1 MPWQK
6 VRMKEQIRILPE
18 QLCNQIA
25 AGEVVER
32 PASVV
37 KELIENSL
45 DAHATK
51 IVVEIEAGG
60 KRLIRITD
68 NGHGMDRDDA
78 FLCLE
83 RHATS
88 KLRNEADLF
97 HLQTLGF
104 RGEALPSIAAIS
116 RLRLCTRIA
125 EALEGWDIQVEGG
138 TVRHAEATGMPVGTL
153 IEVRNLFFNTPAR
166 RKFLRRDETEAGHI
180 SDTITKLALACPQ
193 VQFQLV
199 NNGRRQID
207 LNRQKNLT
215 ERVAGL
221 LGRAVLKDLVPV
233 EGKLE
238 GMRLHGL
245 ISQPS
250 LNRSATGSQFTF
262 INGRYI
268 RDRLVQHALREGYRH
283 LLLKG
288 RHPIVVLF
296 LEMAPEQVDVN
307 VHPTKH
313 EVRFRDQSVV
323 HDFIVQTLQ
332 NTLRSGGSPSP
343 AAAVIRSS
351 AVASGKSWPQSA
363 QPVNTAEAIVEQA
376 ASVGEGVATY
386 PVAPLEEISSALD
399 LPDLLRAS
407 PSQEAGGYYASL
419 RVIGQFRE
427 SYILCE
433 DQHNLVLIDQHAA
446 HERIGFEKLRTQYR
460 DSGVERQ
467 GLLFPLVLDFDHREA
482 AALAEHEAELQSFGF
497 DLECFGGNSFVLK
510 EIPQILGDAE
520 AEKLIRDLVTELTSF
535 GGSSLVEERIEQ
547 LLVLMACHR
556 VIRANQQLSKPEIE
570 YLLQELDQVDFNSHC
585 PHGRPVVQR
594 FALAEIERMFKRT

>member
-1 MPWQK
+1 
-6 VRMKEQIRILPE
+6 MKEQIRILPE

-37 KELIENSL
+37 KELVENAL
-45 DAHATK
+45 DAQASK
-51 IVVEIEAGG
+51 IVIEIEGGG

-68 NGHGMDRDDA
+68 NGCGMDREDA

-88 KLRNEADLF
+88 KLRSEADLF

-116 RLRLCTRIA
+116 RLRLRTRIA
-125 EALEGWDIQVEGG
+125 EALEGWEIQVDGG

-193 VQFQLV
+193 VQFQLL

-215 ERVAGL
+215 ERVSGL
-221 LGRAVLKDLVPV
+221 LGRSVLKDLLPV
-233 EGKLE
+233 EGSMG

-268 RDRLVQHALREGYRH
+268 RDRLVQHALRAGYRH

-332 NTLRSGGSPSP
+332 ETLRSAASPSSVPAFVRPAP
-343 AAAVIRSS
+343 AAGDKAI
-351 AVASGKSWPQSA
+351 WPPPSR
-363 QPVNTAEAIVEQA
+363 PLSTAEVVIEQPPA
-376 ASVGEGVATY
+376 VGEGSANY
-386 PVAPLEEISSALD
+386 PAAQLEEINDAID
-399 LPDLLRAS
+399 LPDLLSVA
-407 PSQEAGGYYASL
+407 PLHEGGGYYASL
-419 RVIGQFRE
+419 RVIGQFCD
-427 SYILCE
+427 SYLLCE
-433 DQHNLVLIDQHAA
+433 DKQSLLLIDQHAA
-446 HERIGFEKLRTQYR
+446 HERIGFEKLRAQYR
-460 DSGVERQ
+460 DCGVERQ

-482 AALAEHEAELQSFGF
+482 ASLEEHQAELQLFGF
-497 DLECFGGNSFVLK
+497 ELERFGGNSFVLK
-510 EIPQILGDAE
+510 GIPQILGDAE
-520 AEKLIRDLVTELTSF
+520 AEKLIRDVVAELSSF

-556 VIRANQQLSKPEIE
+556 VIRANQQLNRQEID
-570 YLLQELDQVDFNSHC
+570 YLLQELDQVDFSGHC

-594 FALAEIERMFKRT
+594 LSPG

>member
-1 MPWQK
+1 
-6 VRMKEQIRILPE
+6 MKEQIRILPE

-37 KELIENSL
+37 KELIENAL
-45 DAHATK
+45 DAQASK

-68 NGHGMDRDDA
+68 NGHGMDREDA

-88 KLRNEADLF
+88 KLRCEADLF

-116 RLRLCTRIA
+116 RLRLRTRTA
-125 EALEGWDIQVEGG
+125 EALEGWEIQIDGG

-207 LNRQKNLT
+207 LNRQKNLA

-221 LGRAVLKDLVPV
+221 LGRSVLKDLLPV
-233 EGKLE
+233 EGNLQ

-288 RHPIVVLF
+288 RHPVVVLF

-323 HDFIVQTLQ
+323 HDFIAQTLQ
-332 NTLRSGGSPSP
+332 NTLRSAGSQAASATVVRP
-343 AAAVIRSS
+343 AAVAAGQAGWPLPARS
-351 AVASGKSWPQSA
+351 G
-363 QPVNTAEAIVEQA
+363 NTAEGVADQS
-376 ASVGEGVATY
+376 ASVGEGGTMY
-386 PVAPLEEISSALD
+386 PVEPPEEVGDAQD
-399 LPDLLRAS
+399 LPDLLSVAS
-407 PSQEAGGYYASL
+407 AHEPDSYYASL
-419 RVIGQFRE
+419 RVIGQFCD

-433 DQHNLVLIDQHAA
+433 DQQNLLLIDQHAA
-446 HERIGFEKLRTQYR
+446 HERIGFEKLRAQYR
-460 DSGVERQ
+460 DRGVERQ

-482 AALAEHEAELQSFGF
+482 ASLAEHEAALQRFGF
-497 DLECFGGNSFVLK
+497 ELECFGGNSFVLK
-510 EIPQILGDAE
+510 EIPQVLGDIE
-520 AEKLIRDLVTELTSF
+520 AERLIRDVVVELTSF

-556 VIRANQQLSKPEIE
+556 VIRANQQLSKTEID
-570 YLLQELDQVDFNSHC
+570 YLLQELDQVDFNGYC

-594 FALAEIERMFKRT
+594 LTLAEIERMFKRT

>member
-1 MPWQK
+1 
-6 VRMKEQIRILPE
+6 MKEQIRILPE

-37 KELIENSL
+37 KELVENAL
-45 DAHATK
+45 DAQASK
-51 IVVEIEAGG
+51 IVIEIEGGG

-68 NGHGMDRDDA
+68 NGCGMDREDA

-88 KLRNEADLF
+88 KLRSEADLF

-116 RLRLCTRIA
+116 RLRLRTRIA
-125 EALEGWDIQVEGG
+125 EALEGWEIQVDGG

-193 VQFQLV
+193 VQFQLL

-215 ERVAGL
+215 ERVSGL
-221 LGRAVLKDLVPV
+221 LGRSVLKDLLPV
-233 EGKLE
+233 EGSMG

-268 RDRLVQHALREGYRH
+268 RDRLVQHALRAGYRH

-332 NTLRSGGSPSP
+332 ETLRSAASPSSVPAFVRPAP
-343 AAAVIRSS
+343 AAGDKAI
-351 AVASGKSWPQSA
+351 WPPPSR
-363 QPVNTAEAIVEQA
+363 PLSTAEVVIEQPPA
-376 ASVGEGVATY
+376 VGEGSANY
-386 PVAPLEEISSALD
+386 PAAQLEEINDAID
-399 LPDLLRAS
+399 LPDLLSVA
-407 PSQEAGGYYASL
+407 PLHEGGGYYASL
-419 RVIGQFRE
+419 RVIGQFCD
-427 SYILCE
+427 SYLLCE
-433 DQHNLVLIDQHAA
+433 DKQSLLLIDQHAA
-446 HERIGFEKLRTQYR
+446 HERIGFEKLRAQYR
-460 DSGVERQ
+460 DCGVERQ

-482 AALAEHEAELQSFGF
+482 ASLEEHQAELQLFGF
-497 DLECFGGNSFVLK
+497 ELERFGGNSFVLK
-510 EIPQILGDAE
+510 GIPQILGDAE
-520 AEKLIRDLVTELTSF
+520 AEKLIRDVVAELSSF

-556 VIRANQQLSKPEIE
+556 VIRANQQLNRQEID
-570 YLLQELDQVDFNSHC
+570 YLLQELDQVDFSGHC

-594 FALAEIERMFKRT
+594 FPLAEIERMFKRT

>member
-1 MPWQK
+1 
-6 VRMKEQIRILPE
+6 MKEQIRVLPE

-37 KELIENSL
+37 KELVENAL
-45 DAHATK
+45 DAHADK
-51 IVVEIEAGG
+51 IVVEIEGGG

-68 NGHGMDRDDA
+68 NGCGMNREDA

-88 KLRNEADLF
+88 KLRSEEDLF

-116 RLRLCTRIA
+116 RLRLRTRTA
-125 EALEGWDIQVEGG
+125 EALEGWEIRVDGG
-138 TVRHAEATGMPVGTL
+138 VVRHAEATGMPAGTL

-180 SDTITKLALACPQ
+180 SDTITKLALACPH
-193 VQFQLV
+193 VQFQLL
-199 NNGRRQID
+199 NNGRKQLD
-207 LNRQKNLT
+207 LNRQKNLA

-221 LGRAVLKDLVPV
+221 LGRSVLKDLIPV
-233 EGKLE
+233 NGAKG

-250 LNRSATGSQFTF
+250 LNRSATSSQFVF

-268 RDRLVQHALREGYRH
+268 RDRLVQHALRDGYRH
-283 LLLKG
+283 LLMKG

-313 EVRFRDQSVV
+313 EVRFREQSLV

-332 NTLRSGGSPSP
+332 ETLRAGGTQGP
-343 AAAVIRSS
+343 AKVSVNPVRYFPENQEATFSSSRPVNFTEPVSDRPS
-351 AVASGKSWPQSA
+351 AVAEAEVEYPQSY
-363 QPVNTAEAIVEQA
+363 QKEAGHSFERPGLTNA
-376 ASVGEGVATY
+376 
-386 PVAPLEEISSALD
+386 APLCD
-399 LPDLLRAS
+399 TD
-407 PSQEAGGYYASL
+407 GFYASL
-419 RVIGQFRE
+419 RIIGQFCD
-427 SYILCE
+427 SYILCQ
-433 DQHNLVLIDQHAA
+433 DGQDLLLIDQHAA
-446 HERIGFEKLRTQYR
+446 HERIGFEKLREQYR
-460 DSGVERQ
+460 DRGVEQQ

-482 AALAEHEAELQSFGF
+482 AALEEHKDELQRCGF
-497 DLECFGGNSFVLK
+497 DLELFGGNSYVLK
-510 EIPQILGDAE
+510 GIPQILGDAE
-520 AEKLIRDLVTELTSF
+520 AEKLIRDVVSELISF
-535 GGSSLVEERIEQ
+535 GSSSLLEELIEK

-556 VIRANQQLSKPEIE
+556 VIRANQQLNRSEIDH
-570 YLLQELDQVDFNSHC
+570 LLRDLDRVDFSGQC
-585 PHGRPVVQR
+585 PHGRPVMQR
-594 FALAEIERMFKRT
+594 LSLSEIERMFKRA

>member
-1 MPWQK
+1 M
-6 VRMKEQIRILPE
+6 REQIRILPE

-37 KELIENSL
+37 KELVENAL
-45 DAHATK
+45 DAQANK
-51 IVVEIEAGG
+51 IVVEIEGGG

-68 NGHGMDRDDA
+68 NGCGMDRDDA

-116 RLRLCTRIA
+116 RLRLRTRTS
-125 EALEGWDIQVEGG
+125 EALEGWEIHVEGG
-138 TVRHAEATGMPVGTL
+138 AVRHAEATGMPVGTL

-207 LNRQKNLT
+207 LNRQKNLS

-221 LGRAVLKDLVPV
+221 LGRSVLQGLMPV
-233 EGKLE
+233 EGTKG

-250 LNRSATGSQFTF
+250 LNRSATSSQFVF

-268 RDRLVQHALREGYRH
+268 RDRLVQHALRDGYRH
-283 LLLKG
+283 LLMKG

-313 EVRFRDQSVV
+313 EVRFRDQSFV
-323 HDFIVQTLQ
+323 HDFIAQTLQ
-332 NTLRSGGSPSP
+332 ETLRSIGSEAPASVPVNPVFPVVKEQDDSSSPS
-343 AAAVIRSS
+343 RS
-351 AVASGKSWPQSA
+351 ASI
-363 QPVNTAEAIVEQA
+363 AEPIDESLLV
-376 ASVGEGVATY
+376 VGEGRVNY
-386 PVAPLEEISSALD
+386 PVTPQQEIIESFDEPGLTSDAPLCETGGFY
-399 LPDLLRAS
+399 
-407 PSQEAGGYYASL
+407 AGL
-419 RVIGQFRE
+419 RVIGQFSD
-427 SYILCE
+427 SYILCQ
-433 DQHNLVLIDQHAA
+433 DKQDLLLIDQHAA
-446 HERIGFEKLRTQYR
+446 HERIGFEQLRNQYR
-460 DSGVERQ
+460 DCGVERQ

-482 AALAEHEAELQSFGF
+482 AALDEHQAELQRVGF
-497 DLECFGGNSFVLK
+497 DLECFGGNSYVLK
-510 EIPQILGDAE
+510 GIPQVLGDAE
-520 AEKLIRDLVTELTSF
+520 AEKLIRDVITELISF
-535 GGSSLVEERIEQ
+535 GGSSLLEERIEQ
-547 LLVLMACHR
+547 LLILMACHR
-556 VIRANQQLSKPEIE
+556 VIRANQQLNRSEID
-570 YLLQELDQVDFNSHC
+570 YLLRELDQVDFSGHC

-594 FALAEIERMFKRT
+594 LSLSEIERMFKRT

>member
-1 MPWQK
+1 
-6 VRMKEQIRILPE
+6 MKEQIRILPE

-37 KELIENSL
+37 KELVENAL
-45 DAHATK
+45 DAQASK

-68 NGHGMDRDDA
+68 NGHGMDREDA

-88 KLRNEADLF
+88 KLRSEADLF

-116 RLRLCTRIA
+116 RLRLRTRTA
-125 EALEGWDIQVEGG
+125 EALEGWEIQIDGG
-138 TVRHAEATGMPVGTL
+138 AVRHAEAIGMPVGTL

-221 LGRAVLKDLVPV
+221 LGRSLLKDLLPV
-233 EGKLE
+233 DGELQ

-288 RHPIVVLF
+288 RHPVVVLF

-332 NTLRSGGSPSP
+332 NTLRSAGSQTTAPTVVRP
-343 AAAVIRSS
+343 V
-351 AVASGKSWPQSA
+351 AVAVDKGSWPLLAPSGSTTEGLA
-363 QPVNTAEAIVEQA
+363 DHS
-376 ASVGEGVATY
+376 ASVAEGRAIY
-386 PVAPLEEISSALD
+386 PVEPPEEVCDAQD
-399 LPDLLRAS
+399 LPDLLSVAS
-407 PSQEAGGYYASL
+407 AHEPESYYARL
-419 RVIGQFRE
+419 RVIGQFCD

-433 DQHNLVLIDQHAA
+433 DQQNLLLIDQHAA
-446 HERIGFEKLRTQYR
+446 HERIGFEKLRAQYR
-460 DSGVERQ
+460 DRGVERQ

-482 AALAEHEAELQSFGF
+482 ASLAEHETELQRFGF
-497 DLECFGGNSFVLK
+497 ELECFGGNSFVLK
-510 EIPQILGDAE
+510 EIPQVLGDIE
-520 AEKLIRDLVTELTSF
+520 AERLIRDVVVELTSF

-556 VIRANQQLSKPEIE
+556 VIRANQQLSKAEID
-570 YLLQELDQVDFNSHC
+570 YLLQELDQVDFNGYC

-594 FALAEIERMFKRT
+594 LTLAEIERMFKRT

>member
-1 MPWQK
+1 
-6 VRMKEQIRILPE
+6 MKEQIRILPE

-37 KELIENSL
+37 KELIENAL

-68 NGHGMDRDDA
+68 NGCGMNREDA

-88 KLRNEADLF
+88 KLRSEADLF

-116 RLRLCTRIA
+116 RLRLRTRIG
-125 EALEGWDIQVEGG
+125 EALEGWEIQVDGG

-207 LNRQKNLT
+207 LNRQKNLA

-332 NTLRSGGSPSP
+332 NTLRSADSQSPTP
-343 AAAVIRSS
+343 AVIRPSA
-351 AVASGKSWPQSA
+351 AVADKAIWPSSSRPLSTIEGGVDQSA
-363 QPVNTAEAIVEQA
+363 A
-376 ASVGEGVATY
+376 VGEGVAMY
-386 PVAPLEEISSALD
+386 PVPPLKEISGALD
-399 LPDLLRAS
+399 LPSLLSAA
-407 PSQEAGGYYASL
+407 PLHEAGGYYASL
-419 RVIGQFRE
+419 RVIGQFCE

-433 DQHNLVLIDQHAA
+433 DQQNLVLIDQHAA
-446 HERIGFEKLRTQYR
+446 HERIGFEKLRTQY
-460 DSGVERQ
+460 SGCGVERQ

-482 AALAEHEAELQSFGF
+482 ASLAEHEAELQSFGF
-497 DLECFGGNSFVLK
+497 ELDCFGGNSFVLK

-520 AEKLIRDLVTELTSF
+520 AEKLIRDVVTELTSF

-556 VIRANQQLSKPEIE
+556 VIRANQQLSKTEID
-570 YLLQELDQVDFNSHC
+570 YLLQELDQVDFNGHC

-594 FALAEIERMFKRT
+594 LSLTEIERMFKRT

>member
-1 MPWQK
+1 
-6 VRMKEQIRILPE
+6 MKEQIRILPE

-37 KELIENSL
+37 KELVENAL
-45 DAHATK
+45 DAHASK

-68 NGHGMDRDDA
+68 NGCGMDREDA

-88 KLRNEADLF
+88 KLRSEADLF

-116 RLRLCTRIA
+116 RLRLRTRTA
-125 EALEGWDIQVEGG
+125 DSLEGWEIQIDGG

-180 SDTITKLALACPQ
+180 SDMITKLALACPQ

-207 LNRQKNLT
+207 LNRQKNLA

-221 LGRAVLKDLVPV
+221 LGRSVLKDLLPV
-233 EGKLE
+233 EGALG

-283 LLLKG
+283 LLMKG

-332 NTLRSGGSPSP
+332 NTLRSDDPQLPAPAFVKPCSTIPDKEVWSSPP
-343 AAAVIRSS
+343 
-351 AVASGKSWPQSA
+351 P
-363 QPVNTAEAIVEQA
+363 PLNTAEPVIAQA
-376 ASVGEGVATY
+376 TAVGEGRGNY
-386 PVAPLEEISSALD
+386 SAIQQQEVND
-399 LPDLLRAS
+399 GFDSPDLLS
-407 PSQEAGGYYASL
+407 VDPLNKSVGYYASL
-419 RVIGQFRE
+419 RVIGQFCD
-427 SYILCE
+427 SYILCQDE
-433 DQHNLVLIDQHAA
+433 QNLLLIDQHAA
-446 HERIGFEKLRTQYR
+446 HERIGFETLRGQYR
-460 DSGVERQ
+460 DHGVERQ
-467 GLLFPLVLDFDHREA
+467 GLLFPLILDFDHREVA
-482 AALAEHEAELQSFGF
+482 TLKEHQAELQHFGF
-497 DLECFGGNSFVLK
+497 ELECFGGNSFVLK
-510 EIPQILGDAE
+510 GIPQMLGDAE
-520 AEKLIRDLVTELTSF
+520 AEKLIRDVVAELISF
-535 GGSSLVEERIEQ
+535 GSSSLVEERIEQ

-556 VIRANQQLSKPEIE
+556 VIRANQQLSRSEID
-570 YLLQELDQVDFNSHC
+570 YLLRDLDQVDFSGHC

-594 FALAEIERMFKRT
+594 LSLVEIERMFKRT

>member
-1 MPWQK
+1 
-6 VRMKEQIRILPE
+6 MKEQIRILPE

-37 KELIENSL
+37 KELVENAL
-45 DAHATK
+45 DAQASK
-51 IVVEIEAGG
+51 IVIEIEGGG

-68 NGHGMDRDDA
+68 NGCGMDREDA

-88 KLRNEADLF
+88 KLRSEADLF

-116 RLRLCTRIA
+116 RLRLRTRIA
-125 EALEGWDIQVEGG
+125 EALEGWEIQVDGG

-193 VQFQLV
+193 VQFQLL

-221 LGRAVLKDLVPV
+221 LGRSVLKDLLPV
-233 EGKLE
+233 EGSMG

-268 RDRLVQHALREGYRH
+268 RDRLVQHALRAGYRH

-323 HDFIVQTLQ
+323 HDFIVQALQ
-332 NTLRSGGSPSP
+332 ETLRSAASPSSGP
-343 AAAVIRSS
+343 AFVRPAP
-351 AVASGKSWPQSA
+351 VAGDKAIWPPPSR
-363 QPVNTAEAIVEQA
+363 PLSTAEVVIEQPPA
-376 ASVGEGVATY
+376 VGEGSAKY
-386 PVAPLEEISSALD
+386 PAAQLEEINDAID
-399 LPDLLRAS
+399 LPDLLSVA
-407 PSQEAGGYYASL
+407 PLHEGGGYYASL
-419 RVIGQFRE
+419 RVIGQFCD
-427 SYILCE
+427 SYLLCE
-433 DQHNLVLIDQHAA
+433 DKQSLLLIDQHAA
-446 HERIGFEKLRTQYR
+446 HERIGFEKLRAQYR
-460 DSGVERQ
+460 DCGVERQ

-482 AALAEHEAELQSFGF
+482 ASLEEHQAELQRFGF
-497 DLECFGGNSFVLK
+497 ELERFGGNSFVLK
-510 EIPQILGDAE
+510 GIPQILGDAE
-520 AEKLIRDLVTELTSF
+520 AEKLIRDVVAELSSF

-556 VIRANQQLSKPEIE
+556 VIRANQQLNRQEID
-570 YLLQELDQVDFNSHC
+570 YLLQELDQVDFSGHC

-594 FALAEIERMFKRT
+594 LSLAEIERMFKRT

>member
-1 MPWQK
+1 
-6 VRMKEQIRILPE
+6 MKEQIRILPE

-37 KELIENSL
+37 KELVENAL
-45 DAHATK
+45 DAYASK

-68 NGHGMDRDDA
+68 NGCGMDREDA

-88 KLRNEADLF
+88 KLRSEADLF

-116 RLRLCTRIA
+116 RLRLRTRTA
-125 EALEGWDIQVEGG
+125 DSLEGWEIQIDGG

-180 SDTITKLALACPQ
+180 SDMITKLALACPQ

-207 LNRQKNLT
+207 LNRQKNLA

-221 LGRAVLKDLVPV
+221 LGRSVLKDLLPV
-233 EGKLE
+233 EGALG

-283 LLLKG
+283 LLMKG

-332 NTLRSGGSPSP
+332 NTLRSDDPQLPAPAFVKPCSTIPDKEVWSSPP
-343 AAAVIRSS
+343 
-351 AVASGKSWPQSA
+351 P
-363 QPVNTAEAIVEQA
+363 PLNTAEPVIAQA
-376 ASVGEGVATY
+376 TAVGEGRGNY
-386 PVAPLEEISSALD
+386 SAIQQQEVND
-399 LPDLLRAS
+399 GFDSPDLLS
-407 PSQEAGGYYASL
+407 VDPLNKSVGYYASL
-419 RVIGQFRE
+419 RVIGQFCD
-427 SYILCE
+427 SYILCQDE
-433 DQHNLVLIDQHAA
+433 QNLLLIDQHAA
-446 HERIGFEKLRTQYR
+446 HERIGFETLRGQYR
-460 DSGVERQ
+460 DHGVERQ
-467 GLLFPLVLDFDHREA
+467 GLLFPLILDFDHREVA
-482 AALAEHEAELQSFGF
+482 TLKEHQAELQHFGF
-497 DLECFGGNSFVLK
+497 ELECFGGNSFVLK
-510 EIPQILGDAE
+510 GIPQMLGDAE
-520 AEKLIRDLVTELTSF
+520 AEKLIRDVVAELISF
-535 GGSSLVEERIEQ
+535 GSSSLVEERIEQ

-556 VIRANQQLSKPEIE
+556 VIRANQQLSRSEID
-570 YLLQELDQVDFNSHC
+570 YLLRDLDQVDFSGHC

-594 FALAEIERMFKRT
+594 LSLVEIERMFKRT